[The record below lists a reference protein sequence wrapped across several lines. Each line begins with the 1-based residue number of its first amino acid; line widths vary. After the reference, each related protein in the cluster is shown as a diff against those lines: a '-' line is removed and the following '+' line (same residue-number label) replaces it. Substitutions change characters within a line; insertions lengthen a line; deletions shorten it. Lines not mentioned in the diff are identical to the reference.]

1 MNLKELENKHHEI
14 LSNFE
19 EEDLK
24 QYIQVLGKNYYLH
37 FLNNEEESFNN
48 TVKQLEEVLKI
59 YKIDYP
65 KLNSYI
71 NFCLLES
78 INKLLNETISSGIE
92 LEIIDKTEDFFS
104 DYPFKSLADA
114 IEESRKLYFNDVEM
128 KNKIE
133 ELERKLAKYEGVNSN
148 GK

>member
-1 MNLKELENKHHEI
+1 MNLKELENKHLEI

-24 QYIQVLGKNYYLH
+24 QYIQVLAKNYYLH

-92 LEIIDKTEDFFS
+92 LEVIDKTEDFFS

-128 KNKIE
+128 EKKIE